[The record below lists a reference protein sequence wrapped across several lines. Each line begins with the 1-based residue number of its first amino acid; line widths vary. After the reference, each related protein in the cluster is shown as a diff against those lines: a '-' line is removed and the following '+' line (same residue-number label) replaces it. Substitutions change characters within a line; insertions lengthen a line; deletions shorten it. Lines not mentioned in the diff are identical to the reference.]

1 VKLRRRDP
9 VVTEPGLEPPTPA
22 PTAPRGAPRATYAG
36 VLDGRHLWLA
46 VALAPGQIAVQD
58 RAEGATEPLPLPTD
72 LLDDQPEHRAVRTDL
87 EALGLTSEAGYDLVL
102 LAPGGRGRRIWSPP
116 LPPRRTPV
124 RDGQRWEVRRDDD
137 GLLSLHRGVV
147 PDHVELA
154 GVEVLAEGLELSVRP
169 RAALVLR
176 AAQGDDVLTTLT
188 DGLLT
193 VADVDGVAPQVARVT
208 TADGRPVLRRD
219 DDLLNPGR
227 GAPLPD
233 LYLPGS
239 SVREP
244 VGVERLRLRWTEH
257 GLTAQVLAPA
267 DGAAE
272 GGAA

>member
-1 VKLRRRDP
+1 MKLRRRDP

-22 PTAPRGAPRATYAG
+22 PAAPRGAPRATYAG

-46 VALAPGQIAVQD
+46 VALAPGQLALRD
-58 RAEGATEPLPLPTD
+58 RAAAEDAGGELPLPTD
-72 LLDDQPEHRAVRTDL
+72 LLDDQPEHRSVRTDL
-87 EALGLTSEAGYDLVL
+87 EPLGLTSEAGYDLVL
-102 LAPGGRGRRIWSPP
+102 LAPAGRARRIWSPP

-124 RDGQRWEVRRDDD
+124 RDAHRWEVRRDDD
-137 GLLSLHRGVV
+137 GLLSLHRAAVA
-147 PDHVELA
+147 DHVELA

-169 RAALVLR
+169 RVALVLR
-176 AAQGDDVLTTLT
+176 AAEGDEVLATLT

-193 VADVDGVAPQVARVT
+193 VADVDGVPAQVARVT
-208 TADGRPVLRRD
+208 TSDGRPVLRHD

-244 VGVERLRLRWTEH
+244 VGVERLRLRWTER
-257 GLTAQVLAPA
+257 GLGVQVL
-267 DGAAE
+267 DGSQ